1 MKTNAFLCNHATNF
15 MQQKSKEIVF
25 FSQTVHFWDKLYEG
39 PGLIFWII
47 CFAFSACNF
56 FRSLEIWGA
65 GGR

>member
-1 MKTNAFLCNHATNF
+1 